1 MCNFDYLNNRET
13 RFYSSTEIKNSSQ
26 KQLDKSVLIRY
37 NIYYLS
43 IKENKQMRQPRAV
56 TDKRY
61 EEKHKEE
68 RKAKSLVWGTSV
80 PRQFAEE
87 INEFLSQYGFTKVQ
101 LIEAGYKALLDEAA
115 EHDLGLAKIMDGY
128 DDFFESEKK

>member
-1 MCNFDYLNNRET
+1 
-13 RFYSSTEIKNSSQ
+13 
-26 KQLDKSVLIRY
+26 
-37 NIYYLS
+37 
-43 IKENKQMRQPRAV
+43 MRQPRAV

-87 INEFLSQYGFTKVQ
+87 INAFLEKHSISKVR
-101 LIEAGYKALLDEAA
+101 LIEVGFNALMDEVA
-115 EHDLGLAKIMDGY
+115 ESDLSLAKIMDGY

>member
-1 MCNFDYLNNRET
+1 
-13 RFYSSTEIKNSSQ
+13 
-26 KQLDKSVLIRY
+26 
-37 NIYYLS
+37 
-43 IKENKQMRQPRAV
+43 MRQPRRV

-80 PRQFAEE
+80 PRKFAEE
-87 INEFLSQYGFTKVQ
+87 INTFLLKYGFTKVQ

-115 EHDLGLAKIMDGY
+115 EQDLGLAKIMDAY

>member
-1 MCNFDYLNNRET
+1 
-13 RFYSSTEIKNSSQ
+13 
-26 KQLDKSVLIRY
+26 
-37 NIYYLS
+37 
-43 IKENKQMRQPRAV
+43 MRQPRAV

-87 INEFLSQYGFTKVQ
+87 INAFLEKHNISKVK
-101 LIEAGYKALLDEAA
+101 LIEAGFNALMDEVA
-115 EHDLGLAKIMDGY
+115 ESDLSLAKIMDGY
-128 DDFFESEKK
+128 DDFFETEKK

>member
-1 MCNFDYLNNRET
+1 
-13 RFYSSTEIKNSSQ
+13 
-26 KQLDKSVLIRY
+26 
-37 NIYYLS
+37 
-43 IKENKQMRQPRAV
+43 MRQPRAV

-101 LIEAGYKALLDEAA
+101 LIEVGYKALLDEAA
-115 EHDLGLAKIMDGY
+115 ESDLGLAKIMDGY
-128 DDFFESEKK
+128 DDFFETEKK

>member
-1 MCNFDYLNNRET
+1 
-13 RFYSSTEIKNSSQ
+13 
-26 KQLDKSVLIRY
+26 
-37 NIYYLS
+37 
-43 IKENKQMRQPRAV
+43 MRQPRVV

-115 EHDLGLAKIMDGY
+115 ENDLGLAKIMDGY

>member
-1 MCNFDYLNNRET
+1 
-13 RFYSSTEIKNSSQ
+13 
-26 KQLDKSVLIRY
+26 
-37 NIYYLS
+37 
-43 IKENKQMRQPRAV
+43 MRQQRAV

-115 EHDLGLAKIMDGY
+115 ENDLGLAKIMDGY
-128 DDFFESEKK
+128 DDFFETEKK

>member
-1 MCNFDYLNNRET
+1 
-13 RFYSSTEIKNSSQ
+13 
-26 KQLDKSVLIRY
+26 
-37 NIYYLS
+37 
-43 IKENKQMRQPRAV
+43 MRQPRAV

-87 INEFLSQYGFTKVQ
+87 INAFLESNV
-101 LIEAGYKALLDEAA
+101 LCEAKF
-115 EHDLGLAKIMDGY
+115 EHLMRCEI
-128 DDFFESEKK
+128 

>member
-1 MCNFDYLNNRET
+1 L
-13 RFYSSTEIKNSSQ
+13 
-26 KQLDKSVLIRY
+26 KS
-37 NIYYLS
+37 N
-43 IKENKQMRQPRAV
+43 IKEKQAMRQPRAV

-115 EHDLGLAKIMDGY
+115 ENDLGLAKIMDGY

>member
-1 MCNFDYLNNRET
+1 
-13 RFYSSTEIKNSSQ
+13 
-26 KQLDKSVLIRY
+26 
-37 NIYYLS
+37 
-43 IKENKQMRQPRAV
+43 MRQPRAV

-115 EHDLGLAKIMDGY
+115 EHDLGLAKIMDSY
-128 DDFFESEKK
+128 DDFFETEKK

>member
-1 MCNFDYLNNRET
+1 
-13 RFYSSTEIKNSSQ
+13 
-26 KQLDKSVLIRY
+26 
-37 NIYYLS
+37 
-43 IKENKQMRQPRAV
+43 MRQPRAV

-87 INEFLSQYGFTKVQ
+87 INAFLEKHNISKVK
-101 LIEAGYKALLDEAA
+101 LIEAGFNALMDEVD
-115 EHDLGLAKIMDGY
+115 ESDLGLAKIMDGY
-128 DDFFESEKK
+128 DDFFETEKK

>member
-1 MCNFDYLNNRET
+1 
-13 RFYSSTEIKNSSQ
+13 
-26 KQLDKSVLIRY
+26 
-37 NIYYLS
+37 
-43 IKENKQMRQPRAV
+43 MRQPRAV

-68 RKAKSLVWGTSV
+68 RKAKSIVWGTSV

-115 EHDLGLAKIMDGY
+115 EYDLGLAKIMDGY

>member
-1 MCNFDYLNNRET
+1 
-13 RFYSSTEIKNSSQ
+13 
-26 KQLDKSVLIRY
+26 
-37 NIYYLS
+37 
-43 IKENKQMRQPRAV
+43 MRQPRAV

-115 EHDLGLAKIMDGY
+115 EHDLGLAKIMDSY

>member
-1 MCNFDYLNNRET
+1 
-13 RFYSSTEIKNSSQ
+13 
-26 KQLDKSVLIRY
+26 
-37 NIYYLS
+37 
-43 IKENKQMRQPRAV
+43 MRQPRAV

-87 INEFLSQYGFTKVQ
+87 INAFLEKHNISKVK
-101 LIEAGYKALLDEAA
+101 LKEAGFNALMDEVA
-115 EHDLGLAKIMDGY
+115 ESDLSLAKIMDGY
-128 DDFFESEKK
+128 DDFFEMEKK

>member
-1 MCNFDYLNNRET
+1 
-13 RFYSSTEIKNSSQ
+13 
-26 KQLDKSVLIRY
+26 
-37 NIYYLS
+37 
-43 IKENKQMRQPRAV
+43 MRQPRAV

-101 LIEAGYKALLDEAA
+101 LIEAGYTALLDEAA

>member
-1 MCNFDYLNNRET
+1 
-13 RFYSSTEIKNSSQ
+13 
-26 KQLDKSVLIRY
+26 
-37 NIYYLS
+37 
-43 IKENKQMRQPRAV
+43 MRQPRAV

-87 INEFLSQYGFTKVQ
+87 INEFLSEYGFTKVQ

-115 EHDLGLAKIMDGY
+115 EYDLGLAKIMDGY
-128 DDFFESEKK
+128 DDFFETEKK

>member
-1 MCNFDYLNNRET
+1 
-13 RFYSSTEIKNSSQ
+13 
-26 KQLDKSVLIRY
+26 
-37 NIYYLS
+37 
-43 IKENKQMRQPRAV
+43 MRQPRVV

-80 PRQFAEE
+80 PRKFAEE
-87 INEFLSQYGFTKVQ
+87 INAFLEKYNISKVR
-101 LIEAGYKALLDEAA
+101 LIEAGFNALMDEVA
-115 EHDLGLAKIMDGY
+115 ESDLSLAKIMDGY